1 MEIRGHRDAA
11 ALTRTKQ
18 PVDWLHYTMVIL
30 VFSITG
36 SLSILV
42 SRFLLTGVLH
52 LEGGV
57 WSGPWSF
64 RIAYVLL
71 VPPFYSV
78 TLVVVGTLFGKHAYF
93 KRRVLIMWGRLLP
106 RRVRSR
112 STEVMRKM
120 HPRRRHSGVNSG

>member
-1 MEIRGHRDAA
+1 MG
-11 ALTRTKQ
+11 TKQ
-18 PVDWLHYTMVIL
+18 PVDWLHYAVVAL

-42 SRFLLTGVLH
+42 SQVVLTDVLH

-64 RIAYVLL
+64 RIAYVLT

-93 KRRVLIMWGRLLP
+93 KRRVLGMWGRLLP
-106 RRVRSR
+106 RRVRGR
-112 STEVMRKM
+112 STDVMRKM
-120 HPRRRHSGVNSG
+120 HPRRGHAGVNSG

>member
-1 MEIRGHRDAA
+1 MEIRGHRDTA
-11 ALTRTKQ
+11 ALMGAKQ
-18 PVDWLHYTMVIL
+18 PVDWLHYAVLTL

-36 SLSILV
+36 SLSILLSQFV
-42 SRFLLTGVLH
+42 LADALH

-57 WSGPWSF
+57 WSGPWSS

-78 TLVVVGTLFGKHAYF
+78 TLVAVGTLFGKHAYF
-93 KRRVLIMWGRLLP
+93 KRRVLGMWSRLLP

-120 HPRRRHSGVNSG
+120 HPRRRHAGVNSG

>member
-1 MEIRGHRDAA
+1 MGA
-11 ALTRTKQ
+11 KQ
-18 PVDWLHYTMVIL
+18 PVDWLHYAVVTL

-42 SRFLLTGVLH
+42 SQFVLTDILH

-64 RIAYVLL
+64 RIAYLLL

-78 TLVVVGTLFGKHAYF
+78 TLVVVGTLFGKQAYF
-93 KRRVLIMWGRLLP
+93 QWRVLGMWGRLLP

-112 STEVMRKM
+112 GTEVMRKM
-120 HPRRRHSGVNSG
+120 QPRRRHAGVNSG